1 MNVFKKEFHL
11 DKRLQESG
19 NMRIARLYSIK
30 PFSTPEIFEEAYV
43 KKLWGQIMLHFAEL
57 KAKMEIEKE
66 TVGLSQRSQQ
76 YLANVSSENSFAE
89 HQKKEERLKNFHP
102 LYKLK
107 KAMEITSHLTKK
119 GCFKIFGVFMRLK
132 KRTRETGYEVE
143 GENKEEQQDASLFDD
158 GFPSVVEEFDD
169 SEEVKQCE
177 RTEKESV
184 KVTMEKIA
192 KEPDDDFE
200 LSDDEDEDPGEC
212 LDFLRW
218 CNEIPLTIG
227 KADIPFVS
235 VSCTP
240 WWRDDSV
247 VFGLQPKLAN
257 ELQGYYKDD
266 DVVSFDDEVDEELEK
281 IFACDMNKL
290 QIERLVDGGLNLM
303 SC

>member
-1 MNVFKKEFHL
+1 
-11 DKRLQESG
+11 
-19 NMRIARLYSIK
+19 
-30 PFSTPEIFEEAYV
+30 
-43 KKLWGQIMLHFAEL
+43 
-57 KAKMEIEKE
+57 
-66 TVGLSQRSQQ
+66 
-76 YLANVSSENSFAE
+76 
-89 HQKKEERLKNFHP
+89 
-102 LYKLK
+102 
-107 KAMEITSHLTKK
+107 
-119 GCFKIFGVFMRLK
+119 MRLK
-132 KRTRETGYEVE
+132 KRTRETGYEVD
-143 GENKEEQQDASLFDD
+143 GEIGEDQQDVLLSDD
-158 GFPSVVEEFDD
+158 GFPSVVEEFVD
-169 SEEVKQCE
+169 SEEVKQ
-177 RTEKESV
+177 RGSTEKESLE
-184 KVTMEKIA
+184 VTMQKIA
-192 KEPDDDFE
+192 KEPDFE